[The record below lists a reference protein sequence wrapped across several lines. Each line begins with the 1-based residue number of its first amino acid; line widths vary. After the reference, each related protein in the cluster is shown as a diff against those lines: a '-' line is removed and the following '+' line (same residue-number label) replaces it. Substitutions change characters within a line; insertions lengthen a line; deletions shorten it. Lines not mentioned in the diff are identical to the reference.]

1 MNDNEKIEIEILV
14 NETVQKNQAYNK
26 EAFLNQVIRFM
37 SKSIYDWEQGNVAR
51 EKDG

>member
-1 MNDNEKIEIEILV
+1 MNDDETTKIALLV
-14 NETVQKNQAYNK
+14 NETVQKNQTYNK